1 MTKVS
6 VILPVYGVADYIEAC
21 TKSLLAQTLEDV
33 EFLFVDDHGPDNS
46 IAILQRTI
54 EGHPRAS
61 QFRVLTPEHNL
72 GAGMAR
78 NFGIPEAHG
87 EYISFID
94 PDDTL
99 TVAHA
104 DEQGSVI
111 ALTDENAALLFR
123 ASYSPHGEDW
133 GSSGTNATPFA
144 WLGGLGVMR
153 QHNSQLTTPNSKLT
167 ILYLTRHR
175 LYSPVLRRFLSADPL
190 GIAGGLNLYA
200 YANGNPLAYIDPL
213 GLCAS
218 DSDWG
223 MRIGDFFEMIGN
235 GLSTAGGNLARGV
248 DGTWNL
254 ALELM
259 ASNPNF
265 RNAGVQ
271 NAVYQAVVDEWGSP
285 LKRLG
290 AYGEEPIA
298 VEPEIVDALWDLG
311 AAATTYR
318 NLGVR
323 QEMKPIATREMPNLP
338 VPGTTVLYHGGRLDN
353 GAVQS
358 RTFSTTTDYSYANEH
373 ARMRGGQ
380 VFRFNVPNRFINE
393 NALRK
398 LDSIR
403 GSPLSGE
410 EYRFIGSN
418 VNELNRY
425 LQK

>member
-1 MTKVS
+1 MRTPPLDPPAS
-6 VILPVYGVADYIEAC
+6 TNSPFSIL
-21 TKSLLAQTLEDV
+21 
-33 EFLFVDDHGPDNS
+33 H
-46 IAILQRTI
+46 
-54 EGHPRAS
+54 S
-61 QFRVLTPEHNL
+61 QF
-72 GAGMAR
+72 
-78 NFGIPEAHG
+78 
-87 EYISFID
+87 
-94 PDDTL
+94 
-99 TVAHA
+99 
-104 DEQGSVI
+104 
-111 ALTDENAALLFR
+111 
-123 ASYSPHGEDW
+123 
-133 GSSGTNATPFA
+133 
-144 WLGGLGVMR
+144 
-153 QHNSQLTTPNSKLT
+153 
-167 ILYLTRHR
+167 YLTRHR
-175 LYSPVLRRFLSADPL
+175 LYSPVLRRFLSTDPL
-190 GIAGGLNLYA
+190 GIDGGLNLYA

-218 DSDWG
+218 ELSQPG
-223 MRIGDFFEMIGN
+223 FFEMIGN
-235 GLSTAGGNLARGV
+235 GLSTAGEYLARGV
-248 DGTWNL
+248 DGAWNL
-254 ALELM
+254 TLELM

-311 AAATTYR
+311 AAATAYR